1 MYAATPGLSG
11 FPTLLLSLLLFRPG
25 LQAPI
30 EQHRSVNLTD
40 FNGTIREIQRGLG
53 SAPAEPD
60 PSLGRKNLC
69 AFLKSMNSSDETFKM
84 MRKNLEKN
92 PVIIKNWDDFREKLN
107 YYLENMLSNE
117 SKATGS
123 TSTPLPWGIVP
134 VYSPGD
140 WNC

>member
-53 SAPAEPD
+53 SAPAEP
-60 PSLGRKNLC
+60 
-69 AFLKSMNSSDETFKM
+69 
-84 MRKNLEKN
+84 KN